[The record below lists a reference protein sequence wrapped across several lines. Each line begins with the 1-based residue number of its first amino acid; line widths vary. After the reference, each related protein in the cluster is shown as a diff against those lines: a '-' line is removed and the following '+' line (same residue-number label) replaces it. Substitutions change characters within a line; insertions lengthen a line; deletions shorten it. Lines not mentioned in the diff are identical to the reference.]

1 MFIFRGNFD
10 LIFVFIIVCVLCTAI
25 AEEKKFKTKIMDCG
39 IIHGECVFLSVLY
52 THSNGKKTEKE
63 NQNKN
68 CTDQFV
74 HETKG

>member
-1 MFIFRGNFD
+1 
-10 LIFVFIIVCVLCTAI
+10 
-25 AEEKKFKTKIMDCG
+25 MDCG